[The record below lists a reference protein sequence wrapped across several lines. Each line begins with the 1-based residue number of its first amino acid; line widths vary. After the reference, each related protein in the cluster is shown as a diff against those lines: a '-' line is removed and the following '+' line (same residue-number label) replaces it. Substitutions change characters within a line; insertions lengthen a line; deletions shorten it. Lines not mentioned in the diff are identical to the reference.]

1 MTAGI
6 ALIRNSLTGLK
17 IRQQDERTLKSSIAV
32 IVQKLFA
39 IAGQSPEKKD
49 VELICKE
56 ICADLQKR
64 YKGMTLS
71 EVDYALNA
79 GVRGEYGEYY
89 GINVVTIN
97 KWLRAYYNSDERK
110 EAMRS
115 ELFPELTL
123 PQHVMTEEERRKVKV
138 EMAVNAWKKAKNGEY
153 VTDYGNV
160 VYDFLAYDRSM
171 VQFSVEEKNGFMIV
185 AKQELENEAKD
196 NAKTYIPVSYLI
208 SRITEKGIVSR
219 AKRIALNV
227 FFARMIDKNT
237 DLIDWI

>member
-1 MTAGI
+1 MTTEI
-6 ALIRNSLTGLK
+6 VLIRDSLTGLR
-17 IRQQDERTLKSSIAV
+17 IGQQDEVTLEAALIA
-32 IVQKLFA
+32 IVGEIFTF
-39 IAGQSPEKKD
+39 AGQNIEPKETKMM
-49 VELICKE
+49 CKV
-56 ICADLQKR
+56 ISGDLRRR
-64 YKGMTLS
+64 YKGLTLS

-89 GINVVTIN
+89 GINVVSVN

-115 ELFPELTL
+115 KVFPELAL
-123 PQHVMTEEERRKVKV
+123 PAHVMTKEERRKVKV
-138 EMAVNAWKKAKNGEY
+138 EMTVNAWEKAKNGEY

-171 VQFSVEEKNGFMIV
+171 IQFSVEEKNGFMAA
-185 AKQELENEAKD
+185 AKKELENEAKD

-227 FFARMIDKNT
+227 FFARMIDENT